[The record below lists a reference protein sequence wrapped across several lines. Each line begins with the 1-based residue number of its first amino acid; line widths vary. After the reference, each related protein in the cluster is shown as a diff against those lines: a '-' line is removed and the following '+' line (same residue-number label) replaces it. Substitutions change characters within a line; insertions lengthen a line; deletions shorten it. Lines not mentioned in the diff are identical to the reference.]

1 MSTKDLLDKIVEEVK
16 GENDQ
21 KDTSTSSAAK
31 TSAQAKIDEP
41 QNSDSMEELL
51 KSSNSDFP
59 KLNEVIEGT
68 VIDITSNVV
77 LLDIGPIGTGM
88 VIGREA
94 KSGLDEDE
102 KIKIGSKVSASIIDL
117 DNDEGYIELSIRE
130 ASCERA
136 WEDLFAKKDDKE
148 TVTTKILDAN
158 RGGLMIEVNGISGF
172 LPVSQLSSENYP
184 RVEDGDKS
192 KILEILKSLVGREF
206 GVRILDIDR
215 EDEKLIVSEKA
226 AHSEK
231 ERQVISN
238 LSVGDVIEGY
248 VSGVVDFGAFIKFS
262 PNDSVSE
269 NGGLEGLVHISELA
283 WQLIDNPREIIKV
296 NDKVKAKII
305 GIDDTRISLSI
316 KALTKDPW
324 HQVEEKYQIGKT
336 YKGKVDKINHFGAF
350 VYLDENIHGLAHIS
364 EFQESFPGK
373 KINDKIEVGQEYDWK
388 VISIES
394 KAHRMGLMLID
405 EEMAKKEMAEKSKK
419 KNNEE
424 AKAEEK
430 IKNKN
435 EKDVK
440 KNEKVIKDKKATE
453 DESKKTEKKK
463 GEEKSASKK

>member
-1 MSTKDLLDKIVEEVK
+1 MSTTKDLLDKIVKEVK
-16 GENDQ
+16 DEDDKKN
-21 KDTSTSSAAK
+21 K
-31 TSAQAKIDEP
+31 AQTTKALTDNKIDTTS
-41 QNSDSMEELL
+41 NSMEELL
-51 KSSNSDFP
+51 ELSEPDFP
-59 KLNEVIEGT
+59 KMGDVIEGH
-68 VIDITSNVV
+68 VIDITSNVT

-94 KSGLDEDE
+94 KSGLDEDA
-102 KIKIGSKVSASIIDL
+102 KIIIGSKVSASIIDL
-117 DNDEGYIELSIRE
+117 DNEEGYIELSIRE

-136 WEDLFAKKDDKE
+136 WDDLRDKKESKE

-192 KILEILKSLVGREF
+192 KILEILKSLISKEF
-206 GVRILDIDR
+206 GVRILDIDQ

-238 LSVGDVIEGY
+238 LTVGDTIEGY
-248 VSGVVDFGAFIKFS
+248 VSGVVDFGAFIKFA
-262 PNDSVSE
+262 PNDSEATNESAH
-269 NGGLEGLVHISELA
+269 LEGLVHISELA

-316 KALTKDPW
+316 KALTNDPW
-324 HQVEEKYQIGKT
+324 SEIDTKYEIGKS
-336 YKGKVDKINHFGAF
+336 YEGKVDKINHFGAF
-350 VYLDENIHGLAHIS
+350 VYLDANIHGLAHIS

-373 KINDKIEVGQEYDWK
+373 KMDEKIKAGEKYMWK

-394 KAHRMGLMLID
+394 KAHRMGLMLVD
-405 EEMAKKEMAEKSKK
+405 EKMLKKEVEKSTK
-419 KNNEE
+419 EE
-424 AKAEEK
+424 V
-430 IKNKN
+430 
-435 EKDVK
+435 VK
-440 KNEKVIKDKKATE
+440 KNTSTKVKAPKEKVKVI
-453 DESKKTEKKK
+453 
-463 GEEKSASKK
+463 EKSTKEDK